1 MTVPVPVPT
10 PGPVLNLPRCPIPR
24 LQSSPLPPGIHP
36 LMSFDDQLV
45 PVRMVQ
51 VEVLGEGLEAVA
63 WALRNGHRRIL
74 LRFPEKNKQD

>member
-1 MTVPVPVPT
+1 
-10 PGPVLNLPRCPIPR
+10 
-24 LQSSPLPPGIHP
+24 
-36 LMSFDDQLV
+36 
-45 PVRMVQ
+45 MVQ